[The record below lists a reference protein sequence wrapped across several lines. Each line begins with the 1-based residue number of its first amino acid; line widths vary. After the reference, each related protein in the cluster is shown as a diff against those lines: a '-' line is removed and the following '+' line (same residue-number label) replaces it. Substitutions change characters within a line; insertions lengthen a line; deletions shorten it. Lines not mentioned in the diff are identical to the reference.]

1 MQPAKQKTLI
11 AQALLTLLALFST
24 STFIRAQITVEQ
36 TEFLNIFSPV
46 SHLYVIQGESG
57 LINIGD
63 TGGPNMYDFTFVDMQ
78 DTTRMNNYLVSSIS
92 ILLERYPSSAHIFGL
107 NQQYIVDNPVIYSS
121 NDSSFFIGA
130 ATIENE
136 YRFTHYVPY
145 ELYSQFPM
153 TYGSSFNQFIE
164 IWDTTYDLN
173 WQITQADFYTS
184 QQEMTVDGYGILKL
198 PGMDLECLRQ
208 KRDYS
213 SYGHKDFHFIT
224 REGILLVVDH
234 IPISEPD
241 SGFVNGDYSVF
252 LSSDV
257 NGVVK
262 EDRIPLLFDLKQNY
276 PNPFNSKTNIEFNLA
291 NYGLVSLKVYDVLG
305 NEISTLVDE
314 ELQAGMYKIEFN
326 SNSVWDKNI
335 ASGIYFYQLRIRGPE
350 TSSEQRMIHTNIM
363 LLLK

>member
-1 MQPAKQKTLI
+1 MQPAKQKVFI
-11 AQALLTLLALFST
+11 AQALLTLLVLFST
-24 STFIRAQITVEQ
+24 SKFIRAQITVEQ
-36 TEFLNIFSPV
+36 SEFLDIFSPG

-63 TGGPNMYDFTFVDMQ
+63 TGGPNVYDFTFVDMQ
-78 DTTRMNNYLVSSIS
+78 DTISMNNYLVSSIS
-92 ILLERYPSSAHIFGL
+92 ILVERYPSNAHTFGF
-107 NQQYIVDNPVIYSS
+107 NQQYIIDNPVIYSS

-145 ELYSQFPM
+145 ELFSQFPV

-164 IWDTTYDLN
+164 IWDTTYDSN
-173 WQITQADFYTS
+173 WQITQASFYTS
-184 QQEMTVDGYGILKL
+184 QQEMRVDGYGILKL

-234 IPISEPD
+234 VPIIEPD
-241 SGFVNGDYSVF
+241 TGFVNGDYSVF
-252 LSSDV
+252 QSSDV
-257 NGVVK
+257 DGVVK
-262 EDRIPLLFDLKQNY
+262 EDRIPLRFNLKQNY
-276 PNPFNSKTNIEFNLA
+276 PNPFNPKTNIEFNLA
-291 NYGLVSLKVYDVLG
+291 NSGLVSLRVYDILG
-305 NEISTLVDE
+305 NEIAILVDE

-326 SNSVWDKNI
+326 SNSVEDKI
-335 ASGIYFYQLRIRGPE
+335 LSSGIYFYQLSTGAPE
-350 TSSEQRMIHTNIM
+350 INSGQNLIQTKKM